1 MPRIKQNKLSPY
13 KNKNAIRKNSPLK
26 RCTGLEQGMK
36 EAVVNNLQQKSD
48 DVIIDIIKKEEF
60 EKLEEENERGIEQKM
75 RELIEKLPKQDR
87 LRQLM
92 DEKDKPFISI

>member
-1 MPRIKQNKLSPY
+1 MPRIKQNKLSVY
-13 KNKNAIRKNSPLK
+13 KNKNAIRGKNNPLK
-26 RCTGLEQGMK
+26 RCTGLEDGMK
-36 EAVVNNLQQKSD
+36 EAQVNNLQQKND

-92 DEKDKPFISI
+92 DEKAKPFMA